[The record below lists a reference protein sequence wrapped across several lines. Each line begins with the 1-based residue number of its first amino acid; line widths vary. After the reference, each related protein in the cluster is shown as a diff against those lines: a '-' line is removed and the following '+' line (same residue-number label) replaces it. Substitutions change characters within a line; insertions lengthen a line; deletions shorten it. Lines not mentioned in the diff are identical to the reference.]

1 MKNEISK
8 ILNLIQVGNT
18 SSATELARVLYNKN
32 PNNIDATKV
41 FAYALIQIGRFEK
54 VIEVL
59 EDFYKTDDSTKDYDF
74 YNNLGYAYLQLEF
87 FHKAIILLEQAIR
100 IRPESVQAYISL
112 ADVYQKLK
120 KFNKAEL
127 FINRALEISGNDPN
141 GFEIENNINLLLLKS
156 EVNSALKKD
165 NETVALFTELLNKS
179 FNADLF
185 FLLSRIDPNSISE
198 QLVNLAETKLELSE
212 KDNFK
217 SLIQKTNFDASIF
230 YGLGNYFQKKNKT
243 KSEEYYIKAN
253 DKVFNIARYNSHQYQ
268 ENLNLIIENYL
279 KFFDQYN
286 LFDVTKGDEN
296 IFIVGSPRSGTTL
309 VESIITSNNLVY
321 SGGELNLAKRMMEK
335 FISSKDKNIKKF
347 KEKFLNSYLKETNFM
362 KNDLKYLVDKMPEN
376 FLYLGFL
383 IKLLPSSKFIRIFR
397 NPWDTATSLFKERYI
412 FNVPYSTSF
421 FNIGIFLSNFE
432 AINSFWSNTIQNKEN
447 IFDIKYE
454 ELVSQPEQSQ
464 KSMYEF
470 LGINYDEY
478 VPSKRESFFSNT
490 ASMTQVKGEIHRNSI
505 KKDIFSSKKN
515 EFYDAFFAQR
525 QYWVNKGILEEKD
538 IFFGYN
544 LIDNA

>member
-18 SSATELARVLYNKN
+18 SSAIELARALYNKS
-32 PNNIDATKV
+32 PNNIHATKIY
-41 FAYALIQIGRFEK
+41 AYALIQVGRFEK

-59 EDFYKTDDSTKDYDF
+59 EEGYKTTDNTKDYDF
-74 YNNLGYAYLQLEF
+74 YNNLGYAYLQLEI
-87 FHKAIILLEQAIR
+87 FHKAIIFLEQAID

-120 KFNKAEL
+120 KFHKAEF
-127 FINRALEISGNDPN
+127 FINKALEITRNDPN

-156 EVNSALKKD
+156 EVNSALEKN
-165 NETVALFTELLNKS
+165 NETVTLFTELLNKS

-198 QLVNLAETKLELSE
+198 QLVNLAETKLRLSE
-212 KDNFK
+212 KDSFK

-230 YGLGNYFQKKNKT
+230 YGLGNYFQKKDKA

-268 ENLNLIIENYL
+268 ENINLIIESYL
-279 KFFDQYN
+279 KFFDQDN
-286 LFDVTKGDEN
+286 LFDTTLGDEN
-296 IFIVGSPRSGTTL
+296 FFIVGSPRSGTTL
-309 VESIITSNNLVY
+309 VESIITSNNSVY
-321 SGGELNLAKRMMEK
+321 SGGELNLAKRIMEG
-335 FISSKDKNIKKF
+335 FISSKDKNIKNF

-376 FLYLGFL
+376 FLYIGFL
-383 IKLLPSSKFIRIFR
+383 TKLLPSSKFIRIFR
-397 NPWDTATSLFKERYI
+397 NPWDTATSLYKERYI

-447 IFDIKYE
+447 FFDIKYE

-470 LGINYDEY
+470 IGINYDEY

-525 QYWVNKGILEEKD
+525 HYWVNKGILEEKD

-544 LIDNA
+544 LSDNG

>member
-18 SSATELARVLYNKN
+18 SSAIELAKALYTSN
-32 PNNIDATKV
+32 PNNIDAIKI

-59 EDFYKTDDSTKDYDF
+59 EDGYKATNNNKDYDF
-74 YNNLGYAYLQLEF
+74 YNNIGYACLQLES
-87 FHKAIILLEQAIR
+87 FHKAITFLEQAIK
-100 IRPESVQAYISL
+100 IRPENVQAYISL

-120 KFNKAEL
+120 KFHKAEL
-127 FINRALEISGNDPN
+127 FINKALEISRNDPN

-156 EVNSALKKD
+156 EVNSALQKN
-165 NETVALFTELLNKS
+165 NETIILFNELLDKS

-185 FLLSRIDPNSISE
+185 FLLSRIDPSSISE
-198 QLVNLAETKLELSE
+198 QLVNLAETKLNLSE
-212 KDNFK
+212 KDSFK

-243 KSEEYYIKAN
+243 KSEEYFIKAN

-268 ENLNLIIENYL
+268 ENINLIIESYL
-279 KFFDQYN
+279 KFFDQFN
-286 LFDVTKGDEN
+286 SFDITMGDEN
-296 IFIVGSPRSGTTL
+296 FFIVGSPRSGTTL

-321 SGGELNLAKRMMEK
+321 SGGELNLAKRIMEK
-335 FISSKDKNIKKF
+335 FISSKDKNIKNF

-454 ELVSQPEQSQ
+454 ELVSEPEQSQ

>member
-18 SSATELARVLYNKN
+18 SGAIELAKALYISN
-32 PNNIDATKV
+32 PNNIDATKI

-59 EDFYKTDDSTKDYDF
+59 ESGYKAADNNRDYDF
-74 YNNLGYAYLQLEF
+74 YNNIGYAYLQLES
-87 FHKAIILLEQAIR
+87 FHKAIAFLEQAVK

-112 ADVYQKLK
+112 ANVYQKLK
-120 KFNKAEL
+120 KFHRAEF
-127 FINRALEISGNDPN
+127 FINRALEMSRNDPK

-156 EVNSALKKD
+156 EVNSALEKND
-165 NETVALFTELLNKS
+165 ETIILFAELLDKS

-185 FLLSRIDPNSISE
+185 FLLSRIDSNSISE
-198 QLVNLAETKLELSE
+198 QLVNLAETKLNLSE

-230 YGLGNYFQKKNKT
+230 YGLGNYFQKKNKI

-268 ENLNLIIENYL
+268 ENINLIIESYL
-279 KFFDQYN
+279 KFFDQDN
-286 LFDVTKGDEN
+286 LFDTTMGDEN
-296 IFIVGSPRSGTTL
+296 FFIVGSPRSGTTL
-309 VESIITSNNLVY
+309 VESIITSNNWVY
-321 SGGELNLAKRMMEK
+321 SGGELNLAKRIMEG
-335 FISSKDKNIKKF
+335 FISSKDKNIKKL
-347 KEKFLNSYLKETNFM
+347 KETFQNSYLTETGFM
-362 KNDLKYLVDKMPEN
+362 RNDLKYLVDKMPEN

-383 IKLLPSSKFIRIFR
+383 TKLLPTSKFIRIFR
-397 NPWDTATSLFKERYI
+397 NPWDTATSLYKERYI

-454 ELVSQPEQSQ
+454 ELVSRPEQSQ
-464 KSMYEF
+464 KSLYEF
-470 LGINYDEY
+470 IEIDYSE
-478 VPSKRESFFSNT
+478 RRNT
-490 ASMTQVKGEIHRNSI
+490 
-505 KKDIFSSKKN
+505 
-515 EFYDAFFAQR
+515 
-525 QYWVNKGILEEKD
+525 
-538 IFFGYN
+538 
-544 LIDNA
+544 